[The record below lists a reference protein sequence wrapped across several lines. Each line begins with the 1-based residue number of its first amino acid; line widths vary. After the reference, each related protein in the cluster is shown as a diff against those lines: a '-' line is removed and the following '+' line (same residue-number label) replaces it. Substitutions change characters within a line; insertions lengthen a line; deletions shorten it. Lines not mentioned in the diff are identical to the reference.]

1 MNEIYQSIEALY
13 DNRENFIV
21 IGLTGRTGSGCSSAG
36 KIISSELKDIKFP
49 KYKIIDDNDER
60 KYRIVYNFINNNWT
74 PFVWIQIKDI
84 ITSFIVEKPYSEFAQ
99 YISSKL
105 SSNDQEKDK
114 IIESLDAA
122 VKSDYE
128 EIYKTRIAIKKLRD
142 KLDSSDT
149 KTTSEIEERRNQ
161 SYDFYFKTLPGFTD
175 KLKGKLNAL
184 SGDNY
189 TKFYQL
195 VGDNIRSSGDA
206 FDEKYDAKNI
216 HRLAVRVNKLI
227 KIFTNRARSTS
238 EKVLIVIDAI
248 RNPFE
253 AIYLRERYSAFYLM
267 SINTP
272 ENDREY
278 RLKKLLNLNDAQV
291 ENISK
296 KEDDKKIEGKEFFYS
311 QNIAK
316 CIQLSDIHINNPQEG
331 TDNFSTLKKQLAWYI
346 SLIMHP
352 GIVTPTK
359 EERCMQL
366 AVTAK
371 LNSGCMSRQVGAI
384 VTDENFSVKGISWN
398 STAEG
403 QPPCIVR
410 SVEHLL
416 NHDDPDAYSDYEKNN
431 EKFRKLL
438 KEKYA
443 NKLDDEEFKGKLSGR
458 NVTYCFK
465 DIQNELED
473 EKNQVH
479 TRSLHAEEN
488 AFLQIA
494 KYGGQG
500 IKNGIL
506 FTTASPCELC
516 SKKAFQLGISQV
528 FYIDPY
534 PGISEDHI
542 LSIGKK
548 RPKLTL
554 FHGAIGRAYNQLY
567 EPILPFKDELAGLLN
582 IS

>member
-1 MNEIYQSIEALY
+1 MNDVYQSIKNLY
-13 DNRENFIV
+13 ENRENFII

-36 KIISSELKDIKFP
+36 EFLSSNLKDIKFP
-49 KYKIIDDNDER
+49 EYKIIDDNEER
-60 KYRIVYNFINNNWT
+60 KYRIIYNFIHKNWT
-74 PFVWIQIKDI
+74 PFFWIQIKDI
-84 ITSFIVEKPYSEFAQ
+84 ITSFIVEKPYDEFAN

-105 SSNDQEKDK
+105 SANRHENTK
-114 IIESLDAA
+114 IRKSLDNDI
-122 VKSDYE
+122 KSEYE
-128 EIYKTRIAIKKLRD
+128 KIHKIRIALKNLRD
-142 KLDSSDT
+142 KLDNS
-149 KTTSEIEERRNQ
+149 KIKNLEEIEDRRNQ
-161 SYDFYFKTLPGFTD
+161 SYTFYFKTLTDFTE
-175 KLKGKLNAL
+175 KLKNKLNIL

-206 FDEKYDAKNI
+206 LNEKFNAKNI

-227 KIFTNRARSTS
+227 KIFTNRARRTKG
-238 EKVLIVIDAI
+238 KVLIVIDAI
-248 RNPFE
+248 RNPLE
-253 AIYLRERYSAFYLM
+253 AIYFRERYSAFYLM

-272 ENDREY
+272 EKDREY
-278 RLKKLLNLNDAQV
+278 RLKKLLNLNDTQV

-296 KEDDKKIEGKEFFYS
+296 KEDDKTIEGQEFFYS
-311 QNIAK
+311 QNVAK

-331 TDNFSTLKKQLAWYI
+331 TGNFSTLKKQLAWYI

-352 GIVTPTK
+352 GIITPTR

-366 AVTAK
+366 AITAK

-384 VTDENFSVKGISWN
+384 VTDENFSVKGIGWN
-398 STAEG
+398 SSAEG
-403 QPPCIVR
+403 QPPCVIR

-416 NHDDPDAYSDYEKNN
+416 NHEDTDAYSEYEKNN
-431 EKFRKLL
+431 ENFRDILSKR
-438 KEKYA
+438 YS
-443 NKLDDEEFKGKLSGR
+443 NKLDDEEFQNKLAGR

-465 DIQNELED
+465 DIQNELDD

-500 IKNGIL
+500 INGGKL

-516 SKKAFQLGISQV
+516 SKKAFQLGISQI

-534 PGISEDHI
+534 PGISRDHI

-548 RPKLTL
+548 RPALTL

-567 EPILPFKDELAGLLN
+567 ESILPFKDELIGVLN
-582 IS
+582 LT

>member
-1 MNEIYQSIEALY
+1 MTDIFQSIETLY

-36 KIISSELKDIKFP
+36 EFLSKTLKDIKFP
-49 KYKIIDDNDER
+49 KYKIVDDNEER
-60 KYRIVYNFINNNWT
+60 KYRIIYNFIHKNWT

-84 ITSFIVEKPYSEFAQ
+84 ITSFIIEKPYNEFAS
-99 YISSKL
+99 YVCSKL
-105 SSNDQEKDK
+105 ATSPDESAQILK
-114 IIESLDAA
+114 SLDDDI
-122 VKSDYE
+122 KSEYE
-128 EIYKTRIAIKKLRD
+128 KIHEIRIDLKELRD
-142 KLDSSDT
+142 KLDNSEI
-149 KTTSEIEERRNQ
+149 KKLSEIEDRRDQ
-161 SYDFYFKTLPGFTD
+161 SHAFYFDTLPAFTE
-175 KLKGKLNAL
+175 KLKGKLNTL

-189 TKFYQL
+189 TKLYQII
-195 VGDNIRSSGDA
+195 GNNIRSSGDA
-206 FDEKYDAKNI
+206 LSKNFNAKNI
-216 HRLAVRVNKLI
+216 HRLAFRVNKLI
-227 KIFTNRARSTS
+227 KIFTNRSKKTN
-238 EKVLIVIDAI
+238 EKVLIVIDAL

-272 ENDREY
+272 EKDREY
-278 RLKKLLNLNDAQV
+278 RLKKLLNLNDTQV

-296 KEDDKKIEGKEFFYS
+296 KEDDKRIEGKEFFYS
-311 QNIAK
+311 QNVAK

-331 TDNFSTLKKQLAWYI
+331 TNNFSTLKKQLAWYVA
-346 SLIMHP
+346 LIMHP
-352 GIVTPTK
+352 GIVTPTR

-384 VTDENFSVKGISWN
+384 VTDNNFSVKGIGWN
-398 STAEG
+398 SSAEG
-403 QPPCIVR
+403 QPPCIIR

-416 NHDDPDAYSDYEKNN
+416 NHDDVEAYSDYEKNN
-431 EKFRKLL
+431 VKFRDVLSK
-438 KEKYA
+438 KYA
-443 NKLDDEEFKGKLSGR
+443 QKLDDEEFQKKLAGR

-465 DIQNELED
+465 DIQNELENK
-473 EKNQVH
+473 KNQVH

-500 IKNGIL
+500 IDGGKL

-516 SKKAFQLGISQV
+516 SKKAFQLGISEI
-528 FYIDPY
+528 FFIDPY
-534 PGISEDHI
+534 PGISQDHI
-542 LSIGKK
+542 LGIGKK

-567 EPILPFKDELAGLLN
+567 EPILPYKDELIGVLN
-582 IS
+582 LA

>member
-105 SSNDQEKDK
+105 SSNDQEKHE

-128 EIYKTRIAIKKLRD
+128 EIHKTRIAIKKLRD

-149 KTTSEIEERRNQ
+149 KTMSEIEERRNQ

-272 ENDREY
+272 EKDREY

-384 VTDENFSVKGISWN
+384 VTDENFSVKGIGWN

-443 NKLDDEEFKGKLSGR
+443 NKLDNEEFKGKLSGR

>member
-1 MNEIYQSIEALY
+1 MTDIFQSIETLY
-13 DNRENFIV
+13 DNRENFII

-36 KIISSELKDIKFP
+36 ELLSKTFKDIKFP
-49 KYKIIDDNDER
+49 KYRIIDDNEER
-60 KYRIVYNFINNNWT
+60 KYRIIYNFIHKNWT
-74 PFVWIQIKDI
+74 PFVWIQIKDV
-84 ITSFIVEKPYSEFAQ
+84 ITSFIIEKTYSEFSG
-99 YISSKL
+99 YVCSKL
-105 SSNDQEKDK
+105 ANNPEEIAQIQK
-114 IIESLDAA
+114 SLDDDI
-122 VKSDYE
+122 KSEYLKIH
-128 EIYKTRIAIKKLRD
+128 EIRIDLKELRD
-142 KLDSSDT
+142 TLDN
-149 KTTSEIEERRNQ
+149 SEIKNLSEIADRRKQ
-161 SYDFYFKTLPGFTD
+161 SYEFYFNTLPKFTD

-189 TKFYQL
+189 TKLYQII
-195 VGDNIRSSGDA
+195 GSNIRSSGDA
-206 FDEKYDAKNI
+206 LNENFNAKNI
-216 HRLAVRVNKLI
+216 HRIAIRVNKLI
-227 KIFTNRARSTS
+227 KIFTNRSKQTG
-238 EKVLIVIDAI
+238 EKVLIVIDAL

-253 AIYLRERYSAFYLM
+253 AIYFRERYSAFYLM

-272 ENDREY
+272 EHDREY

-296 KEDDKKIEGKEFFYS
+296 KEDEKRIEGKEFFYS
-311 QNIAK
+311 QNVAK

-331 TDNFSTLKKQLAWYI
+331 TNNFSTLKKQLAWYI
-346 SLIMHP
+346 ALIMHP
-352 GIVTPTK
+352 GIVTPTR

-384 VTDENFSVKGISWN
+384 VTDNNFSVKGIGWN
-398 STAEG
+398 SSAEG
-403 QPPCIVR
+403 QPPCIIR

-416 NHDDPDAYSDYEKNN
+416 NHDDKEAYSDYEKNN
-431 EKFRKLL
+431 VKFREVLSK
-438 KEKYA
+438 KYA
-443 NKLDDEEFKGKLSGR
+443 AKLDDEKIQKKLAGR

-465 DIQNELED
+465 DIQNELENK
-473 EKNQVH
+473 KNQVH

-500 IKNGIL
+500 IDGGKL
-506 FTTASPCELC
+506 FSTASPCELC
-516 SKKAFQLGISQV
+516 SKKAFQLGVSEI

-534 PGISEDHI
+534 PGISKDHI

-548 RPKLTL
+548 PPKLSL

-567 EPILPFKDELAGLLN
+567 EPILPYKDELKGILHLD
-582 IS
+582 

>member
-1 MNEIYQSIEALY
+1 MNEIYQSVENLY

-36 KIISSELKDIKFP
+36 KILSSELKDIKFP
-49 KYKIIDDNDER
+49 KYKITDDNDER
-60 KYRIVYNFINNNWT
+60 KYRIVYNFINKNWT
-74 PFVWIQIKDI
+74 PFVWVQVKDI
-84 ITSFIVEKPYSEFAQ
+84 ITSFIVEKPYSEFVQ
-99 YISSKL
+99 YVSSKL
-105 SSNDQEKDK
+105 SSNGKDK
-114 IIESLDAA
+114 SKITDTLNDEI
-122 VKSDYE
+122 KSDYE
-128 EIYKTRIAIKKLRD
+128 EIHEARIAIKKLRD
-142 KLDSSDT
+142 KLDKSDT
-149 KTTSEIEERRNQ
+149 KKISEIEERRNQ
-161 SYDFYFKTLPGFTD
+161 SYNFYFKTLPDFTD

-206 FDEKYDAKNI
+206 LSEKFDANNI
-216 HRLAVRVNKLI
+216 YRLAVRINKLI
-227 KIFTNRARSTS
+227 KIFTNRARNTK

-253 AIYLRERYSAFYLM
+253 AIYLKERYSAFYLM

-272 ENDREY
+272 EKDREY
-278 RLKKLLNLNDAQV
+278 RLKKLHNLNDAQV

-331 TDNFSTLKKQLAWYI
+331 TDNFSTLKRQLAWYI

-366 AVTAK
+366 AITAK

-384 VTDENFSVKGISWN
+384 VTDKNFSVKGIGWN

-403 QPPCIVR
+403 QPPCVVR

-431 EKFRKLL
+431 EKFRNIL
-438 KEKYA
+438 KKKYA
-443 NKLDDEEFKGKLSGR
+443 DKLDSEEFTRKLAGR

-465 DIQNELED
+465 DIQNKLEN

-500 IKNGIL
+500 INGGNL

-516 SKKAFQLGISQV
+516 SKKAFQLGISQI

-548 RPKLTL
+548 RPKLNL

-567 EPILPFKDELAGLLN
+567 ESILPYKDELIGILN
-582 IS
+582 I

>member
-1 MNEIYQSIEALY
+1 MNEIYQSVENLY

-36 KIISSELKDIKFP
+36 KILSSELKDIKFP
-49 KYKIIDDNDER
+49 KYKITDDNDER
-60 KYRIVYNFINNNWT
+60 KYRIVYNFINKNWT
-74 PFVWIQIKDI
+74 PFVWVQVKDI
-84 ITSFIVEKPYSEFAQ
+84 ITSFIVEKPYSEFVQ
-99 YISSKL
+99 YVSSKL
-105 SSNDQEKDK
+105 SSNGKDK
-114 IIESLDAA
+114 SKITDALNDEI
-122 VKSDYE
+122 KSDYE
-128 EIYKTRIAIKKLRD
+128 EIHEARIAIKKLRD
-142 KLDSSDT
+142 KLDKSDT
-149 KTTSEIEERRNQ
+149 KKISEIEERRNQ
-161 SYDFYFKTLPGFTD
+161 SYNFYFKTLPDFTD

-206 FDEKYDAKNI
+206 LSEKFDANNI
-216 HRLAVRVNKLI
+216 YRLAVRINKLI
-227 KIFTNRARSTS
+227 KIFTNRARNTK

-253 AIYLRERYSAFYLM
+253 AIYLKERYSAFYLM

-272 ENDREY
+272 EKDREY
-278 RLKKLLNLNDAQV
+278 RLKKLHNLNDAQV

-331 TDNFSTLKKQLAWYI
+331 TDNFSTLKRQLAWYI

-366 AVTAK
+366 AITAK

-384 VTDENFSVKGISWN
+384 VTDKNFSVKGIGWN

-403 QPPCIVR
+403 QPPCVVR

-431 EKFRKLL
+431 EKFRNIL
-438 KEKYA
+438 KKKYA
-443 NKLDDEEFKGKLSGR
+443 DKLDSEEFTRKLAGR

-465 DIQNELED
+465 DIQNKLEN

-500 IKNGIL
+500 INGGNL

-516 SKKAFQLGISQV
+516 SKKAFQLGISQI

-548 RPKLTL
+548 RPKLNL

-567 EPILPFKDELAGLLN
+567 ESILPYKDELIGILN
-582 IS
+582 I